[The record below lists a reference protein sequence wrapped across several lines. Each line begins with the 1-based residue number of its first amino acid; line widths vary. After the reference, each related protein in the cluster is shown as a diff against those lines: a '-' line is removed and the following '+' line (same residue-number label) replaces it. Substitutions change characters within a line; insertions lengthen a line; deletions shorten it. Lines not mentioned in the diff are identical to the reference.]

1 MGTHP
6 IFESDFDCLTEKKK
20 NFSKMP
26 PKAKVN
32 KKAEMKKKDKTL
44 DDKTFGLKNK
54 KGGKAQKYIAIV
66 EMQVASG
73 GRVNSWAQD
82 QEKKKAAEKKAA
94 KEAELAEMQM
104 LFGKAITAKGTKF
117 MMDPK
122 AKKAEKKTA
131 FSTAKDPKEE
141 EEKKAT
147 TTDKICNE
155 FIKAV
160 ESKKYGWFW
169 ECSTVKSGKPCKYR
183 HVLPEGFVL
192 ESEKKALKAAQKEN

>member
-66 EMQVASG
+66 EKQVASG

-82 QEKKKAAEKKAA
+82 QEKKKAA
-94 KEAELAEMQM
+94 
-104 LFGKAITAKGTKF
+104 
-117 MMDPK
+117 

-141 EEKKAT
+141 EEKNDMANWTEEQLREAVEKKHGKEKNKAT

-155 FIKAV
+155 
-160 ESKKYGWFW
+160 
-169 ECSTVKSGKPCKYR
+169 
-183 HVLPEGFVL
+183 
-192 ESEKKALKAAQKEN
+192 

>member
-1 MGTHP
+1 MG
-6 IFESDFDCLTEKKK
+6 
-20 NFSKMP
+20 
-26 PKAKVN
+26 VN

-66 EMQVASG
+66 EKQVASG

-141 EEKKAT
+141 EEKNDMANWTEEQLREAVEKKHGKEKNKAT
-147 TTDKICNE
+147 TTDKSATSSSRQLNR
-155 FIKAV
+155 
-160 ESKKYGWFW
+160 
-169 ECSTVKSGKPCKYR
+169 KS
-183 HVLPEGFVL
+183 
-192 ESEKKALKAAQKEN
+192 

>member
-20 NFSKMP
+20 NYSKMP

-122 AKKAEKKTA
+122 
-131 FSTAKDPKEE
+131 EE
-141 EEKKAT
+141 EEKNDMANWT
-147 TTDKICNE
+147 E
-155 FIKAV
+155 EQLLEAV
-160 ESKKYGWFW
+160 EKKH
-169 ECSTVKSGKPCKYR
+169 VK
-183 HVLPEGFVL
+183 
-192 ESEKKALKAAQKEN
+192 EKNK